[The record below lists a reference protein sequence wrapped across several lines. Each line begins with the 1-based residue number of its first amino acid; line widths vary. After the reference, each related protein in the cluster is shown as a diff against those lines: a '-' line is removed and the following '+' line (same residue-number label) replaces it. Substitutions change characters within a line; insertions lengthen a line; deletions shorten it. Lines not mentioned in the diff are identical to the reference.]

1 MESSSEDQPTS
12 SFVTEPGENAEAS
25 TSSFPPNSKK
35 KKRKRKRRVKKEA
48 VMNQLVAVRQ
58 QSKSSLDNKGQ
69 NLSLWDTSAQTLLNM
84 TLTFLRHVPEVI
96 NRICFLIL
104 EAIINQLSFL
114 LFQRVIS
121 HPSNREVIS
130 RLLDLTSPE
139 TLASFRSRTIHWS
152 SLLALHLL
160 HLCPV
165 KLTPRLPFSAIGN
178 PPSSSSSS
186 PSKRSSPV
194 RRFTGKKKKK
204 KQQQSTSSRKHLFF

>member
-58 QSKSSLDNKGQ
+58 QSKSKMISLDNKGQ

-96 NRICFLIL
+96 NRICF
-104 EAIINQLSFL
+104 
-114 LFQRVIS
+114 
-121 HPSNREVIS
+121 
-130 RLLDLTSPE
+130 
-139 TLASFRSRTIHWS
+139 
-152 SLLALHLL
+152 
-160 HLCPV
+160 
-165 KLTPRLPFSAIGN
+165 
-178 PPSSSSSS
+178 
-186 PSKRSSPV
+186 
-194 RRFTGKKKKK
+194 
-204 KQQQSTSSRKHLFF
+204 